1 LVWTRAGR
9 GGYWPTMESANLA
22 GQIEELGRKA
32 RMAARALALCSADA
46 KNAGLMAM
54 ADAIEAAESAIIA
67 ANAKDLEAAPGFG
80 LNAAAVDRLRL
91 DSARIK
97 AMAQGIRQVAGLPDP
112 CGELIREWTRPNGM
126 KITKIRVPIG
136 VVGIIFES
144 RPNVTADAAVLCVKS
159 GNACILRGGKEAIH
173 SNTAIAQALS
183 NGAVSAGLSAD
194 LVQLVPFT
202 DREGVRLLAQ
212 MDRYLDVIVP
222 RGGHALIE
230 AVVEHA
236 RMPVIKHYHG
246 VCHVYVDK
254 SADLAM
260 AEKIA
265 VNAKCQRPGVCNA
278 METLLVHRDVA
289 EKFLPSV
296 AKALRDKGVE
306 LRGDQRTCEVLGPG
320 VKPATEED
328 WTTEYLDLILSIR
341 VVDSLEQ
348 AIDHIENYGSHH
360 SDTIVTTDEA
370 AARKFLAAVDS
381 AVVFWNVSTRFN
393 DGGEFGFG
401 AEIGIST
408 DKLHARGP
416 MGLEELTTYKYMVT
430 GSGQV
435 RG

>member
-1 LVWTRAGR
+1 MADLGQ
-9 GGYWPTMESANLA
+9 
-22 GQIEELGRKA
+22 QIEELGKKA
-32 RMAARALALCSADA
+32 RAAARVLALSSKDQ
-46 KNAGLMAM
+46 KNAALMAM
-54 ADAIEAAESAIIA
+54 ADALEASGDEILA
-67 ANAKDLEAAPGFG
+67 ANGRDLAAAPGYG
-80 LNAAAVDRLRL
+80 LKAAAVDRLKL
-91 DSARIK
+91 DAARIR
-97 AMAQGIRQVAGLPDP
+97 AMAEGVRQVASLPDP
-112 CGELIREWTRPNGM
+112 CGEIIRQWTRPNGIT
-126 KITKIRVPIG
+126 ITKIRVPIG
-136 VVGIIFES
+136 VVGIIYES
-144 RPNVTADAAVLCVKS
+144 RPNVTADAAVLCLKS

-173 SNTAIAQALS
+173 SNTAIARALS
-183 NGAVSAGLSAD
+183 AGAVKAGLPPE
-194 LVQLVPFT
+194 VIQLVPFT

-246 VCHVYVDK
+246 VCHVYVDQT
-254 SADLAM
+254 ADLAM
-260 AEKIA
+260 AEEIA

-278 METLLVHRDVA
+278 METLLVHREVA

-296 AKALRDKGVE
+296 ARALRDQGVE
-306 LRGDQRTCEVLGPG
+306 LRGDRRTVEVLGAG
-320 VKPATEED
+320 VKAATEED

-341 VVDSLEQ
+341 VVDSLEA
-348 AIDHIENYGSHH
+348 AIDHIEHYGSHH
-360 SDTIVTTDEA
+360 SDSIVTTDEA

-381 AVVFWNVSTRFN
+381 AAVFWNVSTRFS

-416 MGLEELTTYKYMVT
+416 MGLEELTTYKYLVT
-430 GSGQV
+430 GDGQV

>member
-1 LVWTRAGR
+1 MSERA
-9 GGYWPTMESANLA
+9 E
-22 GQIEELGRKA
+22 QIELMGKKA
-32 RMAARALALCSADA
+32 RAAARALALVNKES

-54 ADAIEAAESAIIA
+54 ADAIEAAEAEILA
-67 ANAKDLEAAPGFG
+67 ANAEDLAAAPGLG
-80 LNAAAVDRLRL
+80 LNAAAIDRLRL
-91 DSARIK
+91 TPERIG
-97 AMAQGIRQVAGLPDP
+97 AMAKGVREEAVLPDP
-112 CGELIREWTRPNGM
+112 CGEIIREWTRPNGL

-136 VVGIIFES
+136 VVGIIYES

-173 SNTAIAQALS
+173 SNSAIARALS
-183 NGAVSAGLSAD
+183 AGAVNAGLSAD
-194 LVQLVPFT
+194 VIQLVAFT

-246 VCHVYVDK
+246 VCHVFVDRE
-254 SADLAM
+254 ADLAM
-260 AEKIA
+260 AENI
-265 VNAKCQRPGVCNA
+265 VINAKCQRPGVCNA
-278 METLLVHRDVA
+278 LETLLVHRDVA

-296 AKALRDKGVE
+296 AQALRDKNVE
-306 LRGDQRTCEVLGPG
+306 LRGDERTRAVLGDG
-320 VKPATEED
+320 VKVATEAD
-328 WTTEYLDLILSIR
+328 WTAEYLDLILSVR

-348 AIDHIENYGSHH
+348 AIDHIESYGSHH
-360 SDTIVTTDEA
+360 SDAIVTANDS

-381 AVVFWNVSTRFN
+381 AAVFWNASTRFS

-416 MGLEELTTYKYMVT
+416 MGLEELTTYKYLVS
-430 GSGQV
+430 GAGQV

>member
-1 LVWTRAGR
+1 MAD
-9 GGYWPTMESANLA
+9 LA
-22 GQIEELGRKA
+22 QQIEGLGKKA
-32 RMAARALALCSADA
+32 RAAARALALCSRGQKDA
-46 KNAGLMAM
+46 ALMAM
-54 ADAIEAAESAIIA
+54 ADAIEAAEAEIMA
-67 ANAKDLEAAPGFG
+67 ANAKDLEAAPGYG

-91 DSARIK
+91 DAARIR
-97 AMAQGIRQVAGLPDP
+97 AMAKGVREVAELADP
-112 CGELIREWTRPNGM
+112 CGEIIREWTRPNGM

-136 VVGIIFES
+136 VVGIIYES

-173 SNTAIAQALS
+173 SNTAIARTLS
-183 NGAVSAGLSAD
+183 AGAVNAGLSAD
-194 LVQLVPFT
+194 VIQLVPFT
-202 DREGVRLLAQ
+202 DREGVRLLAE

-246 VCHVYVDK
+246 VCHVFVDQA
-254 SADLAM
+254 ADLAM

-278 METLLVHRDVA
+278 METLLVHRAVA

-296 AKALRDKGVE
+296 DKALRAKGVE
-306 LRGDQRTCEVLGPG
+306 LRGDKRTCEVLGAE

-328 WTTEYLDLILSIR
+328 WTTEYLDLILSVR
-341 VVDSLEQ
+341 VVDSLEE
-348 AIDHIENYGSHH
+348 AIDHIEHYGSHH
-360 SDTIVTTDEA
+360 SDSIVTTDEA

-381 AVVFWNVSTRFN
+381 AAVFWNVSTRFS

-416 MGLEELTTYKYMVT
+416 MGLEELTTYKYLVT
-430 GSGQV
+430 GTGQV

>member
-1 LVWTRAGR
+1 MGK
-9 GGYWPTMESANLA
+9 
-22 GQIEELGRKA
+22 KA
-32 RMAARALALCSADA
+32 RAAARALALVNKES

-54 ADAIEAAESAIIA
+54 ADAIEAAEAEILA
-67 ANAKDLEAAPGFG
+67 ANAEDLAAAPGLG
-80 LNAAAVDRLRL
+80 LNAAAIDRLRL
-91 DSARIK
+91 TPERIG
-97 AMAQGIRQVAGLPDP
+97 AMAKGVREVAVLPDP
-112 CGELIREWTRPNGM
+112 CGEIIREWTRPNGL

-136 VVGIIFES
+136 VVGIIYES

-173 SNTAIAQALS
+173 SNSAIARALS
-183 NGAVSAGLSAD
+183 AGAVNAGLSAD
-194 LVQLVPFT
+194 VIQLVAFT

-230 AVVEHA
+230 AVVEHS

-246 VCHVYVDK
+246 VCHVFVDRE
-254 SADLAM
+254 ADLAM
-260 AEKIA
+260 AENI
-265 VNAKCQRPGVCNA
+265 VINAKCQRPGVCNA
-278 METLLVHRDVA
+278 LETLLVHRDVA

-296 AKALRDKGVE
+296 AQALRDKNVE
-306 LRGDQRTCEVLGPG
+306 LRGDERTRAVLGDG
-320 VKPATEED
+320 VKVATEAD
-328 WTTEYLDLILSIR
+328 WTAEYLDLILSVR

-348 AIDHIENYGSHH
+348 AIDHIESYGSHH
-360 SDTIVTTDEA
+360 SDAIVTANDS

-381 AVVFWNVSTRFN
+381 AAVFWNASTRFS

-416 MGLEELTTYKYMVT
+416 MGLEELTTYKYLVS
-430 GSGQV
+430 GAGQV

>member
-1 LVWTRAGR
+1 MSERA
-9 GGYWPTMESANLA
+9 E
-22 GQIEELGRKA
+22 QIELMGKKA
-32 RMAARALALCSADA
+32 RAAARALALVNKES

-54 ADAIEAAESAIIA
+54 ADAIEAAEAEILA
-67 ANAKDLEAAPGFG
+67 ANAEDLAAAPGLG
-80 LNAAAVDRLRL
+80 LNAAAIDRLRL
-91 DSARIK
+91 TPERIG
-97 AMAQGIRQVAGLPDP
+97 AMAKGVREVAVLPDP
-112 CGELIREWTRPNGM
+112 CGEIIREWTRPNGL

-136 VVGIIFES
+136 VVGIIYES

-173 SNTAIAQALS
+173 SNSAIARALS
-183 NGAVSAGLSAD
+183 AGAVNAGLSAD
-194 LVQLVPFT
+194 VIQLVAFT

-246 VCHVYVDK
+246 VCHVFVDRE
-254 SADLAM
+254 ADLAM
-260 AEKIA
+260 AENI
-265 VNAKCQRPGVCNA
+265 VINAKCQRPGVCNA
-278 METLLVHRDVA
+278 LETLLVHRDVA

-296 AKALRDKGVE
+296 AQALRDKNVE
-306 LRGDQRTCEVLGPG
+306 LRGDERTRAVLGDG
-320 VKPATEED
+320 VKVATEAD
-328 WTTEYLDLILSIR
+328 WTEEYLDLILSVR

-348 AIDHIENYGSHH
+348 AIDHIESYGSHH
-360 SDTIVTTDEA
+360 SDAIVTANDS

-381 AVVFWNVSTRFN
+381 AAVFWNASTRFS

-416 MGLEELTTYKYMVT
+416 MGLEELTTYKYLVS
-430 GSGQV
+430 GAGQV

>member
-1 LVWTRAGR
+1 
-9 GGYWPTMESANLA
+9 MESANLA
-22 GQIEELGRKA
+22 GQIEEMGRKA
-32 RMAARALALCSADA
+32 RAAARALALCSTEAR
-46 KNAGLMAM
+46 NAALMAM
-54 ADAIEAAESAIIA
+54 ADAIEASEAEIIA
-67 ANAKDLEAAPGFG
+67 ANAKDLEAAPGYG

-97 AMAQGIRQVAGLPDP
+97 GIARGVRQVVGLPDP
-112 CGELIREWTRPNGM
+112 CGEIIREWTRPNGM
-126 KITKIRVPIG
+126 NITKIRVPIG

-173 SNTAIAQALS
+173 SNGAIAKALS
-183 NGAVSAGLSAD
+183 TGAVSAGLCAD
-194 LVQLVPFT
+194 IIQLVPFT

-296 AKALRDKGVE
+296 ARALRDKGVE
-306 LRGDQRTCEVLGPG
+306 LRGDQRTCEVLGAD
-320 VKPATEED
+320 VKPATEAD
-328 WTTEYLDLILSIR
+328 WTAEYLDLILSIR

-360 SDTIVTTDEA
+360 SDAIVTTDEA

-416 MGLEELTTYKYMVT
+416 MGLEELTTYKYLVT

>member
-1 LVWTRAGR
+1 MADLGQ
-9 GGYWPTMESANLA
+9 
-22 GQIEELGRKA
+22 QIEELGQRA
-32 RMAARALALCSADA
+32 RAAARVLALSSKDQ
-46 KNAGLMAM
+46 KNAALMAM
-54 ADAIEAAESAIIA
+54 ADALEASGEEILA
-67 ANAKDLEAAPGFG
+67 ANGRDLAAAPGYG
-80 LNAAAVDRLRL
+80 LNAAAVDRLKL
-91 DSARIK
+91 DAARVR
-97 AMAQGIRQVAGLPDP
+97 AMAEGVRQVASLPDP
-112 CGELIREWTRPNGM
+112 CGEIIREWTRPNGIT
-126 KITKIRVPIG
+126 ITKIRVPIG
-136 VVGIIFES
+136 VVGIIYES
-144 RPNVTADAAVLCVKS
+144 RPNVTADAAVLCLKS

-173 SNTAIAQALS
+173 SNTAIARALS
-183 NGAVSAGLSAD
+183 AGAVKAGLPAE
-194 LVQLVPFT
+194 VIQLVPFI

-246 VCHVYVDK
+246 VCHVYVDQV
-254 SADLAM
+254 ADLAM
-260 AEKIA
+260 AEEIA

-278 METLLVHRDVA
+278 METLLVHREVA

-296 AKALRDKGVE
+296 ARALRDQGVE
-306 LRGDQRTCEVLGPG
+306 LRGDRRTVEVLGAG
-320 VKPATEED
+320 IKAATEED

-341 VVDSLEQ
+341 VVDSLEA
-348 AIDHIENYGSHH
+348 AIDHIEHYGSHH
-360 SDTIVTTDEA
+360 SDSIVTTDEA

-381 AVVFWNVSTRFN
+381 AAVFWNVSTRFS

-416 MGLEELTTYKYMVT
+416 MGLEELTTYKYLVT
-430 GSGQV
+430 GNGQV

>member
-1 LVWTRAGR
+1 L
-9 GGYWPTMESANLA
+9 
-22 GQIEELGRKA
+22 
-32 RMAARALALCSADA
+32 
-46 KNAGLMAM
+46 
-54 ADAIEAAESAIIA
+54 
-67 ANAKDLEAAPGFG
+67 G
-80 LNAAAVDRLRL
+80 LNAAAIDRLRL
-91 DSARIK
+91 TPERIG
-97 AMAQGIRQVAGLPDP
+97 AMAKGVREVAVLPDP
-112 CGELIREWTRPNGM
+112 CGEIIREWTRPNGL

-136 VVGIIFES
+136 VVGIIYES

-173 SNTAIAQALS
+173 SNSAIARALS
-183 NGAVSAGLSAD
+183 AGAVNAGLSAD
-194 LVQLVPFT
+194 VIQLVAFT

-246 VCHVYVDK
+246 VCHVFVDRE
-254 SADLAM
+254 ADLAM
-260 AEKIA
+260 AENI
-265 VNAKCQRPGVCNA
+265 VINAKCQRPGVCNA
-278 METLLVHRDVA
+278 LETLLVHRDVA

-296 AKALRDKGVE
+296 AQALRDKNVE
-306 LRGDQRTCEVLGPG
+306 LRGDERTRAVLGDG
-320 VKPATEED
+320 VKVATEAD
-328 WTTEYLDLILSIR
+328 WTAEYLDLILSVR

-348 AIDHIENYGSHH
+348 AIDHIESYGSHH
-360 SDTIVTTDEA
+360 SDAIVTANDS

-381 AVVFWNVSTRFN
+381 AAVFWNASTRFS

-416 MGLEELTTYKYMVT
+416 MGLEELTTYKYLVS
-430 GSGQV
+430 GAGQV

>member
-1 LVWTRAGR
+1 
-9 GGYWPTMESANLA
+9 MERANLA
-22 GQIEELGRKA
+22 GQIEEMGRQA
-32 RMAARALALCSADA
+32 RRAARALALCSTEA
-46 KNAGLMAM
+46 KNAALMAM
-54 ADAIEAAESAIIA
+54 ADALEAAEAEILA
-67 ANAKDLEAAPGFG
+67 ANAKDLEAAPGYG
-80 LNAAAVDRLRL
+80 LNDAAVDRLRL
-91 DSARIK
+91 DSARLK
-97 AMAQGIRQVAGLPDP
+97 GMARGVRQVAGLPDP
-112 CGELIREWTRPNGM
+112 CGEIIREWTRPNGM
-126 KITKIRVPIG
+126 DITKIRVPIG
-136 VVGIIFES
+136 VVGIIYES
-144 RPNVTADAAVLCVKS
+144 RPDVTADAAVLCVKS

-173 SNTAIAQALS
+173 SNAAIAKALS
-183 NGAVSAGLSAD
+183 AGAVHAGLSAGII
-194 LVQLVPFT
+194 QLVPFA
-202 DREGVRLLAQ
+202 DREGVRLLAR

-254 SADLAM
+254 SADLTM

-289 EKFLPSV
+289 ERFLPSV
-296 AKALRDKGVE
+296 AQALRGQGVE
-306 LRGDQRTCEVLGPG
+306 LRGDRRTCEVLGAD
-320 VKPATEED
+320 VKPATEAD
-328 WTTEYLDLILSIR
+328 WTAEYLDLVLSIR

-348 AIDHIENYGSHH
+348 AIDHIEDYGSHH
-360 SDTIVTTDEA
+360 SDSIVTTDEA
-370 AARKFLAAVDS
+370 AARRFLSAVDS

-416 MGLEELTTYKYMVT
+416 MGLEELTTYKYVVA

>member
-1 LVWTRAGR
+1 
-9 GGYWPTMESANLA
+9 MEGLA
-22 GQIEELGRKA
+22 EQIESLGRKA
-32 RMAARALALCSADA
+32 RAAARALALCSKDQ
-46 KNAGLMAM
+46 KNAALRAM
-54 ADAIEAAESAIIA
+54 ADAIEAAEADILA
-67 ANAKDLEAAPGFG
+67 ANAKDLEAAPGYG

-91 DSARIK
+91 DAGRIR
-97 AMAQGIRQVAGLPDP
+97 AMAEGVREVVDLPDP
-112 CGELIREWTRPNGM
+112 CGEIIREWTRPNGM

-136 VVGIIFES
+136 VVGIIYES

-173 SNTAIAQALS
+173 SNTAIARALAA
-183 NGAVSAGLSAD
+183 GAVNAGLSAD
-194 LVQLVPFT
+194 VIQLVPFT

-246 VCHVYVDK
+246 VCHVYVDQA
-254 SADLAM
+254 ADLAM

-296 AKALRDKGVE
+296 AKALRDQGVE
-306 LRGDQRTCEVLGPG
+306 LRGDRRTCEVLGAE
-320 VKPATEED
+320 VKPATEDD
-328 WTTEYLDLILSIR
+328 WTAEYLDLVLSIR
-341 VVDSLEQ
+341 VVDSLEE
-348 AIDHIENYGSHH
+348 AIDHIEHYGSHH
-360 SDTIVTTDEA
+360 SDSIVTTDEV

-381 AVVFWNVSTRFN
+381 AAVFWNVSTRFS

-416 MGLEELTTYKYMVT
+416 MGLEELTTYKYLVT
-430 GSGQV
+430 GTGQV
-435 RG
+435 RA

>member
-1 LVWTRAGR
+1 MSERA
-9 GGYWPTMESANLA
+9 E
-22 GQIEELGRKA
+22 QIELMGKKA
-32 RMAARALALCSADA
+32 RAAARALALVNKES

-54 ADAIEAAESAIIA
+54 AYAIEAAEAEILA
-67 ANAKDLEAAPGFG
+67 ANAEDLAAAPGLG
-80 LNAAAVDRLRL
+80 LNAAAIDRLRL
-91 DSARIK
+91 TPERIG
-97 AMAQGIRQVAGLPDP
+97 AMAKGVREVAVLPDP
-112 CGELIREWTRPNGM
+112 CGEIIREWTRPNGL

-136 VVGIIFES
+136 VVGIIYES

-173 SNTAIAQALS
+173 SNSAIARALS
-183 NGAVSAGLSAD
+183 AGAVNAGLSAD
-194 LVQLVPFT
+194 VIQLVAFT

-246 VCHVYVDK
+246 VCHVFVDRE
-254 SADLAM
+254 ADLAM
-260 AEKIA
+260 AENI
-265 VNAKCQRPGVCNA
+265 VINAKCQRPGVCNA
-278 METLLVHRDVA
+278 LETLLVHRDVA

-296 AKALRDKGVE
+296 AQALRDQNVE
-306 LRGDQRTCEVLGPG
+306 LRGDERTRAVLGDG
-320 VKPATEED
+320 VKVATEAD
-328 WTTEYLDLILSIR
+328 WTAEYLDLILSVR

-348 AIDHIENYGSHH
+348 AIDHIESYGSHH
-360 SDTIVTTDEA
+360 SDAIVTANDS

-381 AVVFWNVSTRFN
+381 AAVFWNASTRFS

-416 MGLEELTTYKYMVT
+416 MGLEELTTYKYLVS
-430 GSGQV
+430 GAGQV

>member
-1 LVWTRAGR
+1 
-9 GGYWPTMESANLA
+9 
-22 GQIEELGRKA
+22 
-32 RMAARALALCSADA
+32 
-46 KNAGLMAM
+46 MAM
-54 ADAIEAAESAIIA
+54 ADAIEAAEGDIA
-67 ANAKDLEAAPGFG
+67 AANTKDLEAAPGYG
-80 LNAAAVDRLRL
+80 LNAAAADRLRL
-91 DSARIK
+91 TPERIR
-97 AMAQGIRQVAGLPDP
+97 AMAAGIREVAVLPDP
-112 CGELIREWTRPNGM
+112 CGEIIREWTRPNGM

-136 VVGIIFES
+136 VVGIIYES

-173 SNTAIAQALS
+173 SNTAIAGALS
-183 NGAVSAGLSAD
+183 AGAVNAGLSAD
-194 LVQLVPFT
+194 VIQLVPFT

-222 RGGHALIE
+222 RGGHSLIE

-246 VCHVYVDK
+246 VCHVFVDK

-278 METLLVHRDVA
+278 METLLVHRDIA

-296 AKALRDKGVE
+296 ARALRDKGVE
-306 LRGDQRTCEVLGPG
+306 LRGDKRTCEVLGAG
-320 VKPATEED
+320 TKEAAEED
-328 WTTEYLDLILSIR
+328 WTTEYLDLILSIK
-341 VVDSLEQ
+341 VVDSLED
-348 AIDHIENYGSHH
+348 AVDHIECYGSHH
-360 SDTIVTTDEA
+360 SDSIVAADEA
-370 AARKFLAAVDS
+370 SARKFLAAVDS
-381 AVVFWNVSTRFN
+381 AAVFWNVSTRFS

-416 MGLEELTTYKYMVT
+416 MGLEELTTYKYLVT
-430 GSGQV
+430 GAGQV

>member
-1 LVWTRAGR
+1 MIMAG
-9 GGYWPTMESANLA
+9 LA
-22 GQIEELGRKA
+22 QQIEELGKRA
-32 RMAARALALCSADA
+32 RAAARALALCAKEE
-46 KNAGLMAM
+46 KNAALMAM
-54 ADAIEAAESAIIA
+54 AGAIEAAEDDILA
-67 ANAKDLEAAPGFG
+67 ANAKDLEAAPGYG

-91 DSARIK
+91 DSARIR
-97 AMAQGIRQVAGLPDP
+97 AMAKGVREVAGLPDP
-112 CGELIREWTRPNGM
+112 CGEIIREWTRPNGM

-136 VVGIIFES
+136 VVGIIYES
-144 RPNVTADAAVLCVKS
+144 RPNVTADAAVLCLKS

-173 SNTAIAQALS
+173 SNAAIAQALS
-183 NGAVSAGLSAD
+183 AGAVHAGLPAD
-194 LVQLVPFT
+194 VVQLVPFT

-230 AVVEHA
+230 AVVGHA

-254 SADLAM
+254 AADLAM

-289 EKFLPSV
+289 GEFLPSV
-296 AKALRDKGVE
+296 AKALRDRGVE
-306 LRGDQRTCEVLGPG
+306 LRGDKRTGEVLGAD

-328 WTTEYLDLILSIR
+328 WTTEYLDLVLSIR

-348 AIDHIENYGSHH
+348 AVDHIEHYGSRH
-360 SDTIVTTDEA
+360 SDSIVTADEA

-381 AVVFWNVSTRFN
+381 AAVFWNVSTRFC

-416 MGLEELTTYKYMVT
+416 MGLEELTTYKYLVT
-430 GSGQV
+430 GAGQV
-435 RG
+435 RA